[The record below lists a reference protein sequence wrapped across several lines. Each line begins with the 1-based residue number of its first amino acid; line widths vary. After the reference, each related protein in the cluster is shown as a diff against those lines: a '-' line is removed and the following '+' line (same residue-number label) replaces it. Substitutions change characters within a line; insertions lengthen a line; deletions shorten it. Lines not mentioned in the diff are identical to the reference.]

1 MLALVSQGRER
12 IHVSSGVSMEG
23 REPVLALVSQ
33 GRERTHV
40 SSGVSIQGR
49 EPVLALVSQGRERTS
64 GTAVELT
71 GSAMQ

>member
-1 MLALVSQGRER
+1 MLVLVSQGSER
-12 IHVSSGVSMEG
+12 TCVSSGVS
-23 REPVLALVSQ
+23 V
-33 GRERTHV
+33 
-40 SSGVSIQGR
+40 QGR